1 MLRCIVAV
9 FGVLILSGC
18 PPDMIDGDPMADGAT
33 GDWGPV
39 DSPDGGEPLAV
50 RLSQIQMRG
59 TVNSYH
65 DYYGE
70 GIIPEAIYRHLP
82 IDRQGAEQGIR
93 QFDFD
98 LSADRQS
105 GLFLEPKNAE
115 SGVDAESHCG
125 DWHGCLWELRDWSDA
140 NPDHPMIVALV
151 GESEIH
157 LDLMPHLHL
166 QLDLL
171 EETIIQA
178 LGRARL
184 YTPDDMRRGFPT
196 LRAAIE
202 EVGWPTI
209 AETRGKVLFVL
220 KDRGLPRTAYIDS
233 GGLDPDER
241 LLFVAGDPA
250 QALDP
255 ALAADPVVA
264 DEVIF
269 TFEPGWPWDYETDP
283 ADLPLIEELVAADL
297 LVHAMTD
304 DPDFAAELKAVGV
317 HMIGTRFPE
326 ILPPVL
332 EQPIVCNPVT
342 RPSGCPARALDP
354 R

>member
-9 FGVLILSGC
+9 FGVLVLSGC
-18 PPDMIDGDPMADGAT
+18 APDTMNGDPIADG
-33 GDWGPV
+33 GDLGPV
-39 DSPDGGEPLAV
+39 DVPDGGMPLAL
-50 RLSQIQMRG
+50 RFNQIQMRG

-65 DYYGE
+65 DYYRE
-70 GIIPEAIYRHLP
+70 GIIPEAIYRHLA

-98 LSADRQS
+98 LSADRRS
-105 GLFLEPKNAE
+105 GQFLEPKNAE
-115 SGVDAESHCG
+115 SGVDAESHCAVW
-125 DWHGCLWELRDWSDA
+125 DDCLRELRDWSDA
-140 NPDHPMIVALV
+140 HRDHPMVVVLV

-166 QLDLL
+166 QLGLL
-171 EETIIQA
+171 EEVIIHF
-178 LGRARL
+178 LGRPRI

-196 LRAAIE
+196 LRAAIDRL
-202 EVGWPTI
+202 GWPTV

-220 KDRGLPRTAYIDS
+220 KDRGPPRAAYIMN
-233 GGLDPDER
+233 GGFDPDDK

-250 QALDP
+250 QANNP
-255 ALAADPVVA
+255 ALA

-269 TFEPGWPWDYETDP
+269 SFEPDWPWAYETDP
-283 ADLPLIEELVAADL
+283 ADLPIIEELVASGL

-304 DPDFAAELKAVGV
+304 DPAFAAQLRDAGV
-317 HMIGTRFPE
+317 HMLGTRFPE

-342 RPSGCPARALDP
+342 RPEGCPADVLEP